1 MLTLLLVLIPF
12 LGGLL
17 SFGFN
22 GKSSRGFAFLI
33 SLATLAISILT
44 LFVWQGNP
52 GSLQMDVPWMSE
64 LGCHFHLGMDGMGAM
79 LMLLT
84 AIAYVI
90 IFLASW
96 DHDFPNANSFFG
108 LMLLTEAGLMG
119 VFSAYDALL
128 FYMFWEL
135 VLIPVYFLS
144 SIWGGEKRIQATFKF
159 FVYTFLGS
167 LLMLVGI
174 IYLYLQTPGTHSF
187 EWSAFRHLSLSHSVQ
202 IGLFLLLFVAF
213 AIKMPMFPF
222 HTWQPD
228 TYEQAPTPVTM
239 VLSAIMVKMGLF
251 GVIRWVLPIVPAG
264 AAYWAHSVV
273 VLSVIGIV
281 YASCLAI
288 VQSDLKRLFAYAS
301 IAHMG
306 LMCATLFSSTEIGIQ
321 GVMVQMFNHGI
332 IILGLWI
339 FVEILEQRL
348 DTRNIRDLGG
358 LATIA
363 PKLAIAVV
371 IVCLGNVAL
380 PLSSGFVGEFL
391 MFSGL
396 YLYSPW
402 LMAVA
407 GLGIILSAVYIL
419 GMIQKSF
426 YGKTNE
432 ITAQL
437 QDLRTNE
444 WVALAIVIA
453 LIVVFGVYP
462 KPMLNLVH
470 QTTSTLMATTGN

>member
-17 SFGFN
+17 SFGMK
-22 GKSSRGFAFLI
+22 GKSSRIFAFLI
-33 SLATLAISILT
+33 SLGTLAISLVT
-44 LFVWQGNP
+44 LFVWRGNP
-52 GSLQMDVPWMSE
+52 DSLQIDVPWISE
-64 LGCHFHLGMDGMGAM
+64 LGSRFHLGMDGMGAM

-84 AIAYVI
+84 AISYVV
-90 IFLASW
+90 IFLSSW
-96 DHDFPNANSFFG
+96 NHDFPKSNSFFG

-144 SIWGGEKRIQATFKF
+144 SIWGGERRIQATFKF

-167 LLMLVGI
+167 LFMLVGI

-187 EWSAFRHLSLSHSVQ
+187 EWSAFRHLSLSNSVQ
-202 IGLFLLLFVAF
+202 VGLFLLLFVAF

-239 VLSAIMVKMGLF
+239 VLSAVMVKMGLF

-264 AAYWAHSVV
+264 AAYWAHYVV

-288 VQSDLKRLFAYAS
+288 VQTDLKRLFAYAS

-306 LMCATLFSSTEIGIQ
+306 LMCATLFSNSEIGIQ

-348 DTRNIRDLGG
+348 ETRNIRDLGG

-419 GMIQKSF
+419 GMIQKSL
-426 YGKTNE
+426 YGKSNE

-437 QDLRTNE
+437 KDLKPNE
-444 WVALAIVIA
+444 WMAFAIVIA

-462 KPMLNLVH
+462 KPMLDLVH
-470 QTTSTLMATTGN
+470 QTTSTLMAVTGN

>member
-1 MLTLLLVLIPF
+1 
-12 LGGLL
+12 
-17 SFGFN
+17 
-22 GKSSRGFAFLI
+22 
-33 SLATLAISILT
+33 
-44 LFVWQGNP
+44 
-52 GSLQMDVPWMSE
+52 
-64 LGCHFHLGMDGMGAM
+64 
-79 LMLLT
+79 
-84 AIAYVI
+84 
-90 IFLASW
+90 
-96 DHDFPNANSFFG
+96 
-108 LMLLTEAGLMG
+108 
-119 VFSAYDALL
+119 
-128 FYMFWEL
+128 
-135 VLIPVYFLS
+135 
-144 SIWGGEKRIQATFKF
+144 
-159 FVYTFLGS
+159 
-167 LLMLVGI
+167 
-174 IYLYLQTPGTHSF
+174 
-187 EWSAFRHLSLSHSVQ
+187 
-202 IGLFLLLFVAF
+202 
-213 AIKMPMFPF
+213 MFPF

-239 VLSAIMVKMGLF
+239 VLSAVMVKMGLF

-264 AAYWAHSVV
+264 AAYWAHYVV

-288 VQSDLKRLFAYAS
+288 VQTDLKRLFAYAS

-306 LMCATLFSSTEIGIQ
+306 LMCATLFSNSEIGIQ

-348 DTRNIRDLGG
+348 ETKNIRDLGG

-419 GMIQKSF
+419 GMIQKSL

-432 ITAQL
+432 FTAQL
-437 QDLRTNE
+437 KDLKPNE
-444 WVALAIVIA
+444 WMAFAIVIA

-462 KPMLNLVH
+462 KPMLDLVH
-470 QTTSTLMATTGN
+470 QTTSTLMTVTGN

>member
-17 SFGFN
+17 SFGWKGN
-22 GKSSRGFAFLI
+22 SSRVFAFLI
-33 SLATLAISILT
+33 SLATLAVSIAA
-44 LFVWQGNP
+44 LFAMQGSPAMLEIN
-52 GSLQMDVPWMSE
+52 VPWMNV
-64 LGCHFHLGMDGMGAM
+64 LGSRFHLGLDGMGAM
-79 LMLLT
+79 LTLLT
-84 AIAYVI
+84 SIAYII
-90 IFLASW
+90 IFLTSW
-96 DHDFPNANSFFG
+96 NHEYEKSNSFYG

-144 SIWGGEKRIQATFKF
+144 SIWGGERRIQATFKF
-159 FVYTFLGS
+159 FVYTFIGS

-174 IYLYLQTPGTHSF
+174 IYLYLQTPGSHSF
-187 EWSAFRHLSLSHSVQ
+187 EWSAFKQLNLGQSTQ

-251 GVIRWVLPIVPAG
+251 GVIRWVLPIVPQG
-264 AAYWAHSVV
+264 AAYWSHYVV
-273 VLSVIGIV
+273 VLSVIGII

-288 VQSDLKRLFAYAS
+288 VQTDLKRLFAYSS

-306 LMCATLFSSTEIGIQ
+306 LMCATLFSNTELGIQ
-321 GVMVQMFNHGI
+321 GVLVQMFNHGI
-332 IILGLWI
+332 IILGLWL
-339 FVEILEQRL
+339 FVDILERRL
-348 DTRNIRDLGG
+348 STRNLRDLGG
-358 LATIA
+358 LASIA
-363 PKLAIAVV
+363 PRLAIAVV
-371 IVCLGNVAL
+371 IICLGNVAL

-402 LMAVA
+402 LMACA

-419 GMIQKSF
+419 GMIQKSL
-426 YGKTNE
+426 YGKSND
-432 ITAQL
+432 ITTHM
-437 QDLRTNE
+437 QDLNGSE
-444 WVALAIVIA
+444 WIALGIVIA
-453 LIVVFGVYP
+453 LIVIFGVYP
-462 KPMLNLVH
+462 KPMLDLVH
-470 QTTSTLMATTGN
+470 QTTSTLLALAGN